1 MAKRSGLAALAL
13 MLAMP
18 ATSPA
23 QTPAPAQV
31 TSSMDVIYATHP
43 TGPLH
48 LDLHRPAGKV
58 RAPVLVVLHGGG
70 WARGERPKSWT
81 GLRPFVEAGYA
92 IVSVQYRL
100 SGTAQAPAAVQDA
113 MEPTAVAVA
122 ESALVPP
129 PAADADHL
137 IELAEGVEGQVWRS
151 GRLLAT
157 RWWPAV
163 PGDDAWLQFLRS
175 ASVEPMAGRPALQSV
190 TLADAPWG
198 RSVQRFAWSAAQ
210 LERAFWRALVVV
222 LGLLVGW
229 QAAATAAWSIADA
242 WQSSRLEGLRAES
255 APLIDARERAE
266 AAQARMEALVGLVA
280 PSSDYVLVAEVKQRL
295 PDDARLVGWLR
306 DPVSL
311 RVALRT
317 GERDPR
323 VFVQAFSDHPDL
335 RAVQANP
342 TERGADIELLFDL
355 ESSRAEEEG

>member
-1 MAKRSGLAALAL
+1 MNLRERFRALFSPRRRWLGTDTPVVQDGGWLGPLEVIVPRAQCTYRRLAFPQVPIERRAEALAL
-13 MLAMP
+13 A
-18 ATSPA
+18 ASRA
-23 QTPAPAQV
+23 APE
-31 TSSMDVIYATHP
+31 P
-43 TGPLH
+43 
-48 LDLHRPAGKV
+48 
-58 RAPVLVVLHGGG
+58 GGG
-70 WARGERPKSWT
+70 WTARWQDDVAH
-81 GLRPFVEAGYA
+81 LWCF
-92 IVSVQYRL
+92 
-100 SGTAQAPAAVQDA
+100 PAAVQDA